1 MFSLVVRLLIVVFLT
16 AFLAPGPAAA
26 ADASSTGKHFLWQ
39 VTNAPAPFY
48 LLGSLNAMHG
58 SDYPLGS
65 PIDNAIGQC
74 QRFVFEFDFQHTA
87 EAGYSRLVQDAAQY
101 PRGTTLKQKVRP
113 ETYAFVQKI
122 AKIRASE
129 YDHLK
134 PWAIAYYMLGHTGFT
149 GVYGY
154 YGVAGYVLRKSG
166 THNIWGLET
175 SAEHIRVYSGMTD
188 EESEVYLLQTLVHAD
203 ADVKRFPELVT
214 AWKTG
219 NTERFYA
226 IAGAYDHEA
235 PSITWRFVDR
245 RNRIWIPKIETAIKD
260 GKPTMLVVS
269 ARHLCGPHN
278 VIDLLRGRG
287 YKIEQL

>member
-1 MFSLVVRLLIVVFLT
+1 MFSLVVRLIAPVFL
-16 AFLAPGPAAA
+16 AAVLACHHAGA
-26 ADASSTGKHFLWQ
+26 ADTSSTGKHFLWQ
-39 VTNAPAPFY
+39 VTNAPATFY

-65 PIDNAIGQC
+65 TIDNAIGQC
-74 QRFVFEFDFQHTA
+74 QRFVFEFDFLHTA
-87 EAGYSRLVQDAAQY
+87 EAGYSRLVRDAAQY
-101 PRGTTLKQKVRP
+101 PRGTLLKQKVRP

-134 PWAIAYYMLGHTGFT
+134 PWAIAYYMVGNTGFT

-166 THNIWGLET
+166 THNVWGLET
-175 SAEHIRVYSGMTD
+175 CAEHIRVLSGMTD
-188 EESEVYLLQTLVHAD
+188 EESEVYLLQTLVHTD
-203 ADVKRFPELVT
+203 ADVKQFPELVT
-214 AWKTG
+214 AWKSG
-219 NTERFYA
+219 NAERFYA
-226 IAGAYDHEA
+226 ISAAHDGES

-245 RNRIWIPKIETAIKD
+245 RNRLWIPKVETAIKD
-260 GKPTMLVVS
+260 GKPTMVVLS